1 MVGDPRMDAAWGRFQ
16 SMLDGMLPHEATQQ
30 LHDLFVPEEVIE
42 EMLRRHEAATTEIV
56 SLREPLAVG
65 RENAVRWYGGPR
77 AGDKNWPAFEKR
89 LRRYLDPDEVRKID
103 EASDRVVAMLDHP
116 KTANF
121 RSRGLVIGHVQS
133 GKTSN
138 FTAVVSK
145 AADRGYRMF
154 IVLSGV
160 HNSLRRQTQTR
171 LIRDLVDLNPP
182 LWHQITKPEH
192 DFQPPPNAQSF
203 LASKDQHLLLVVK
216 KNGPVLKK
224 LRDWLEEAREQ
235 LGNCPTLI
243 IDDEADQ
250 ATLAT
255 RRINPLIRD
264 VIGRIPKVCY
274 VGYTATPFANLLVDP
289 VDEEDFYPRDFILSL
304 PRGERYQGPETLFGR
319 NPLDH
324 EDPSEVPGGLDMI
337 RSIPAE
343 ELAAL
348 RPAKKAD
355 APDFTP
361 EATPSLRRAVFW
373 FWLATA
379 ARHTRGQS
387 DQHSSMLVHAH
398 SDTRVHDSYHPVLQ
412 ALRDEVVQGLRERN
426 GVVEELRALW
436 NEESRRV
443 EPADAN
449 RRLDFEAV
457 SPALESVVS
466 TTRIIMDHYRSTD
479 RLDYDSGPVNVIA
492 VGGNTLSRGLT
503 LEGLVVSFFV
513 RSSNV
518 YDTLLQMGR
527 WFGYR
532 PGYEDLPRIFMPDET
547 RRWFAHLATVEA
559 EMRIEIDRYLTEHL
573 TPLDLAPRIRC
584 HPKMK
589 VTAPSKSKSAV
600 RAAASYGGQLVETRY
615 FPREKNDEDERWH
628 AENAAA
634 VRKLLAGAH
643 RDGTVDKG
651 AAAGRSLWRGV
662 PMDHVLTFI
671 DEYEFHP
678 KALDAARSLMRD
690 YVVKRNKNSGA
701 LAFWNIGVIGKKPT
715 VAGGRIDLPNGAAVD
730 PVVRTRLASSGDE
743 SVADIKTL
751 TGSRDEALD
760 LTVPKDEE
768 KVNRIV
774 LQRLRVAQQP
784 ERGLVLLYPIDAK
797 APVPIIRKN
806 GEERPVEGRAPLDA
820 PGEIVWGVALI
831 FPRPTSGQDLGIE
844 YDYLQADLSR
854 VFPSAGD
861 DDDEDLSV
869 LEQDLDAGPEGVA

>member
-1 MVGDPRMDAAWGRFQ
+1 
-16 SMLDGMLPHEATQQ
+16 MLDGMLPHDATQQ
-30 LHDLFVPEEVIE
+30 LRDLFVPDEVIE
-42 EMLRRHEAATTEIV
+42 EMLRRHEAATREIV

-65 RENAVRWYGGPR
+65 RENAVRWYAGPR

-89 LRRYLDPDEVRKID
+89 LKRQLGLDEVRKID

-116 KTANF
+116 ATPTF

-171 LIRDLVDLNPP
+171 LIRDLVELNPS

-289 VDEEDFYPRDFILSL
+289 MDEDDFYPRDFILSL
-304 PRGERYQGPETLFGR
+304 PRGDQYQGPETLFGR

-337 RSIPAE
+337 RTIPDE
-343 ELAAL
+343 ELGDL
-348 RPAKKAD
+348 RPAKKAHV
-355 APDFTP
+355 PDFAP

-379 ARHTRGQS
+379 ARHARGQD
-387 DQHSSMLVHAH
+387 DQHSSMLIHAH
-398 SDTRVHDSYHPVLQ
+398 SDTRVHDSYRPVVQ
-412 ALRDEVVQGLRERN
+412 ALKDEVIRGIREGN
-426 GVVEELRALW
+426 DVVKELRDLW
-436 NEESRRV
+436 DDESRRV
-443 EPADAN
+443 QPVGGN
-449 RRLDFEAV
+449 RTLDFDAV
-457 SPALESVVS
+457 FPAMDGIVS
-466 TTRIIMDHYRSTD
+466 STKIVMDHYRSTD

-532 PGYEDLPRIFMPDET
+532 PGYEEFPRIYMPDET

-559 EMRIEIDRYLTEHL
+559 EMRVEIDRYLTEHL

-615 FPREKNDEDERWH
+615 FPRRKNSEDAQWH
-628 AENAAA
+628 VDNAAA
-634 VRKLLAGAH
+634 VTRLLVASH
-643 RDGTVDKG
+643 RDGKVDERVTS
-651 AAAGRSLWRGV
+651 GRGLWRDV
-662 PMDHVLTFI
+662 PLDHVLAFI
-671 DEYEFHP
+671 DEYQFHP
-678 KALDAARSLMRD
+678 KALDAARDLMQG
-690 YVVKRNKNSGA
+690 YIVKRNKESGA
-701 LAFWNIGVIGKKPT
+701 LALWNVGVIGKKPT
-715 VAGGRIDLPNGAAVD
+715 GTGGRIKLPHGASVDL
-730 PVVRTRLASSGDE
+730 VVRTRLQPSADE

-760 LTVPKDEE
+760 LQIPAGEE
-768 KVNRIV
+768 KVNRTL

-797 APVPIIRKN
+797 APVPTVRKN
-806 GEERPVEGRAPLDA
+806 GQEVPVEGRAPLDA
-820 PGEIVWGVALI
+820 PGEVVWGVALV
-831 FPRPTSGQDLGIE
+831 FPRPSRGQDLSVE

-854 VFPSAGD
+854 VFPSAGED
-861 DDDEDLSV
+861 EDEDLSV
-869 LEQDLDAGPEGVA
+869 LEQDQDAGPEVAA

>member
-1 MVGDPRMDAAWGRFQ
+1 MDAAWARFQ
-16 SMLDGMLPHEATQQ
+16 SMLDGMLPHDATQQ
-30 LHDLFVPEEVIE
+30 LRDLFVPEEVIE
-42 EMLRRHEAATTEIV
+42 EMLRRHEAAMTEIV

-65 RENAVRWYGGPR
+65 RENAVRWYAGPR

-89 LRRYLDPDEVRKID
+89 LKRQLDLDEVKKID

-116 KTANF
+116 ATPTF

-289 VDEEDFYPRDFILSL
+289 MDEEDFYPRDFILSL
-304 PRGERYQGPETLFGR
+304 PRGEQYQGPETLFGR

-324 EDPSEVPGGLDMI
+324 DDPSEVPGGLDMI
-337 RSIPAE
+337 RSIPDE
-343 ELAAL
+343 ELGDL

-355 APDFTP
+355 VADFAP

-379 ARHTRGQS
+379 TRHARGQS
-387 DQHSSMLVHAH
+387 DRHSSMLIHAH
-398 SDTRVHDSYHPVLQ
+398 SDTHVHDSYGPVVQ
-412 ALRDEVVQGLRERN
+412 ALQVEVIQGIRERN
-426 GVVEELRALW
+426 GVVEELRDLW

-443 EPADAN
+443 EPAGGN
-449 RRLDFEAV
+449 RRFDFETV
-457 SPALESVVS
+457 FPALDGVVS
-466 TTRIIMDHYRSTD
+466 TTKIVMDHYRSTD

-532 PGYEDLPRIFMPDET
+532 PGYEDLPRIYMPDET

-559 EMRIEIDRYLTEHL
+559 EMRVEIDRYLTEHL

-615 FPREKNDEDERWH
+615 FPRKKNVEDEQWH
-628 AENAAA
+628 ADNAAA
-634 VRKLLAGAH
+634 VSHLLAASH
-643 RDGTVDKG
+643 RDGKLDDGV
-651 AAAGRSLWRGV
+651 AGGRALWRDV
-662 PMDHVLTFI
+662 PLDHVLTFI
-671 DEYEFHP
+671 HEYQFHP
-678 KALDAARSLMRD
+678 KALDAARDLMQD
-690 YVVKRNKNSGA
+690 YIVKRNKNSGA
-701 LAFWNIGVIGKKPT
+701 LALWNIGVIGKKPT
-715 VAGGRIDLPNGAAVD
+715 GANGRLKLPHGAAVD
-730 PVVRTRLASSGDE
+730 LVVRTRLEPSADE

-760 LTVPKDEE
+760 LRIPEGEE
-768 KVNRIV
+768 KVNRTL

-784 ERGLVLLYPIDAK
+784 ECGLLLLYPIDAK
-797 APVPIIRKN
+797 APVPIVRKN
-806 GEERPVEGRAPLDA
+806 GQEAQVEGRAPLDA
-820 PGEIVWGVALI
+820 PGEVVWGVALV
-831 FPRPTSGQDLGIE
+831 FPRPTSGQDLSVE

-854 VFPSAGD
+854 VFPSAGED
-861 DDDEDLSV
+861 EDEDLSV
-869 LEQDLDAGPEGVA
+869 LEQDQDAGPEVAA

>member
-1 MVGDPRMDAAWGRFQ
+1 MVGNPRMDAAWERFR

-30 LHDLFVPEEVIE
+30 LRDLFVPEEVIE
-42 EMLRRHEAATTEIV
+42 EMLQRHEAATTQIV

-65 RENAVRWYGGPR
+65 RENTPPWYAGSR

-89 LRRYLDPDEVRKID
+89 LRRQLDADEVRKID

-116 KTANF
+116 ATPNF

-154 IVLSGV
+154 IVLSGI
-160 HNSLRRQTQTR
+160 HNSLRQQTQTR
-171 LIRDLVDLNPP
+171 LIRDLVDLNPA

-192 DFQPPPNAQSF
+192 DFQPPANAQS
-203 LASKDQHLLLVVK
+203 LVASKDQYLLLVVK
-216 KNGPVLKK
+216 KNAPVLKK

-289 VDEEDFYPRDFILSL
+289 VDHEDFYPRDFILSL

-319 NPLDH
+319 YPLEH

-337 RSIPAE
+337 RSIPVE
-343 ELAAL
+343 ELSAL
-348 RPAKKAD
+348 RPAKKAEI
-355 APDFTP
+355 PDFNPT
-361 EATPSLRRAVFW
+361 AAPSLRRAVFW

-379 ARHTRGQS
+379 ARHARGQS
-387 DQHSSMLVHAH
+387 DQHSSMLIHAH

-412 ALRDEVVQGLRERN
+412 TLRHEVLRGIQAN
-426 GVVEELRALW
+426 DGVVEELRKLW
-436 NEESRRV
+436 DEESRRV
-443 EPADAN
+443 KPADGN
-449 RRLDFEAV
+449 RQFDFETV
-457 SPALESVVS
+457 FPALEAVVS
-466 TTRIIMDHYRSTD
+466 TTTIVMDHYRSTD
-479 RLDYDSGPVNVIA
+479 RLDYASGPVNVIA

-547 RRWFAHLATVEA
+547 RRWFAHLATVEE

-573 TPLDLAPRIRC
+573 TPLDMGVRIRT

-615 FPREKNDEDERWH
+615 FPCRHNEEDEQWH
-628 AENAAA
+628 AKNGLA
-634 VRKLLAGAH
+634 VWKLMTAAH
-643 RDGTVDKG
+643 RDGTVDVDV
-651 AAAGRSLWRGV
+651 ADGRALWRGIPV
-662 PMDHVLTFI
+662 EHVLNFI
-671 DEYEFHP
+671 DEYQFDP
-678 KALDAARSLMRD
+678 KDLDAARNLLQD
-690 YVVKRNKNSGA
+690 YIVNRSKNSSG
-701 LAFWNIGVIGKKPT
+701 LTRWNIGVIGKRPT
-715 VAGGRIDLPNGAAVD
+715 SESGRVELPHGASVD
-730 PVVRTRLASSGDE
+730 PVVRTRLASPADE

-751 TGSRDEALD
+751 TGPRDEALD
-760 LTVPKDEE
+760 LDLSKGDGP
-768 KVNRIV
+768 VNRT
-774 LQRLRVAQQP
+774 LLKRLRVSQQP
-784 ERGLVLLYPIDAK
+784 ERGLILLYPIDSK
-797 APVPIIRKN
+797 APVPIRSKN
-806 GEERPVEGRAPLDA
+806 GEEEPVTGRAPLDA
-820 PGEIVWGVALI
+820 PGEIVWGVALV
-831 FPRPTSGQDLGIE
+831 FPEPTNGPDLGVE
-844 YDYLQADLSR
+844 YDYLQVDLSR
-854 VFPSAGD
+854 VFPSAGE
-861 DDDEDLSV
+861 DEDEDVSV
-869 LEQDLDAGPEGVA
+869 LYQDLDVGNEAAA

>member
-1 MVGDPRMDAAWGRFQ
+1 MVGNPRMDAAWSRFQ
-16 SMLDGMLPHEATQQ
+16 SMLDGMLPHDATQQ
-30 LHDLFVPEEVIE
+30 LRDLFVPDEVIE
-42 EMLRRHEAATTEIV
+42 EMLRRHEAAMTEIV
-56 SLREPLAVG
+56 SLREPLALG
-65 RENAVRWYGGPR
+65 RENAVPWYGGSR
-77 AGDKNWPAFEKR
+77 ASDKNWPAFERR
-89 LRRYLDPDEVRKID
+89 LRRQLGPDEVKKVD

-116 KTANF
+116 ATPTF

-264 VIGRIPKVCY
+264 VMGRIPKVCY

-289 VDEEDFYPRDFILSL
+289 MDEEDFYPRDFILSL
-304 PRGERYQGPETLFGR
+304 PRGEQYQGPETLFGR

-337 RSIPAE
+337 RSIPDE
-343 ELAAL
+343 ELGDL
-348 RPAKKAD
+348 RPVKKAD
-355 APDFTP
+355 VPVFAPK
-361 EATPSLRRAVFW
+361 ATSSLRRAVFW

-379 ARHTRGQS
+379 ARHARGQS
-387 DQHSSMLVHAH
+387 DKHSSMLIHAH
-398 SDTRVHDSYHPVLQ
+398 SDTRVHDSYGPVVHALKDEVIQ
-412 ALRDEVVQGLRERN
+412 GIRERSGVVVELRD
-426 GVVEELRALW
+426 LW
-436 NEESRRV
+436 YEESHRV
-443 EPADAN
+443 EPVGEN
-449 RRLDFEAV
+449 RRFEFEAIFSELGGIV
-457 SPALESVVS
+457 SS
-466 TTRIIMDHYRSTD
+466 TKIVMDHYRSAD
-479 RLDYDSGPVNVIA
+479 RLDYESGPVNVIA

-532 PGYEDLPRIFMPDET
+532 PGYEDLPRIYMPDET

-615 FPREKNDEDERWH
+615 FPRRKNAEDEQWH
-628 AENAAA
+628 ADNSAA
-634 VRKLLAGAH
+634 VSRLLAASH
-643 RDGTVDKG
+643 REGKIDDDT
-651 AAAGRSLWRGV
+651 AGGRALWREV
-662 PMDHVLTFI
+662 PLDHVLSFI
-671 DEYEFHP
+671 DEYQFHP
-678 KALDAARSLMRD
+678 KALDAARNLMQD
-690 YVVKRNKNSGA
+690 YIVKRNKNSGA
-701 LAFWNIGVIGKKPT
+701 LALWNVGVIGKKP
-715 VAGGRIDLPNGAAVD
+715 AGASGRIKLPHGAAVEL
-730 PVVRTRLASSGDE
+730 VVRTRLEPSAEE

-760 LTVPKDEE
+760 LRIPEGEE
-768 KVNRIV
+768 KVNRTL

-784 ERGLVLLYPIDAK
+784 ERGLILLYPIDAK
-797 APVPIIRKN
+797 APVPIVRKN
-806 GEERPVEGRAPLDA
+806 GQEAPVEGRAPLDA
-820 PGEIVWGVALI
+820 PGEAVWGVALV
-831 FPRPTSGQDLGIE
+831 FPRPTRGQDLSVE

-854 VFPSAGD
+854 VFPSAGED
-861 DDDEDLSV
+861 EEEDLSV
-869 LEQDLDAGPEGVA
+869 LEQDQDGPEGAA

>member
-1 MVGDPRMDAAWGRFQ
+1 MDAAWARFQ
-16 SMLDGMLPHEATQQ
+16 SMLDGLLPHDATQQ
-30 LHDLFVPEEVIE
+30 LRDLFVPEEVIE
-42 EMLRRHEAATTEIV
+42 EMLRRHEAAMTEIV

-65 RENAVRWYGGPR
+65 RENAVRWYAGPR

-89 LRRYLDPDEVRKID
+89 LRRQLGPDEVKKID

-116 KTANF
+116 ATPTF

-224 LRDWLEEAREQ
+224 LRDWLEGAREQ

-264 VIGRIPKVCY
+264 VLGRVPKVCY

-289 VDEEDFYPRDFILSL
+289 MDEEDFYPRDFILSL
-304 PRGERYQGPETLFGR
+304 PRGEQYQGPETLFGR

-337 RSIPAE
+337 RSIPDE
-343 ELAAL
+343 EIGGL
-348 RPAKKAD
+348 RPTKKAD
-355 APDFTP
+355 VPDFAP

-387 DQHSSMLVHAH
+387 DRHSSMLIHAH
-398 SDTRVHDSYHPVLQ
+398 SDTRVHDSYGPVVQ
-412 ALRDEVVQGLRERN
+412 ALQDEVTRGIREHN
-426 GVVEELRALW
+426 GVVEELRDLW

-443 EPADAN
+443 EPAVEN
-449 RRLDFEAV
+449 RRSDFETV
-457 SPALESVVS
+457 FSALDGVVS
-466 TTRIIMDHYRSTD
+466 TTKIVMDHYRSTD

-532 PGYEDLPRIFMPDET
+532 PGYEDLPRIYMPDET

-600 RAAASYGGQLVETRY
+600 RAASSYGGQLVETRY
-615 FPREKNDEDERWH
+615 FPRRKNVEDEQWH
-628 AENAAA
+628 ADNAEA
-634 VRKLLAGAH
+634 VSRLLAASH
-643 RDGTVDKG
+643 RDGKVDDG
-651 AAAGRSLWRGV
+651 VAGGRALFRDV
-662 PMDHVLTFI
+662 PLDQVLAFI
-671 DEYEFHP
+671 NEYQFHP
-678 KALDAARSLMRD
+678 RALDAARDLLQD
-690 YVVKRNKNSGA
+690 YIVKRNKDSGA
-701 LAFWNIGVIGKKPT
+701 LALWNIGVIGKKPT
-715 VAGGRIDLPNGAAVD
+715 GSDGRLKLPHGAAVD
-730 PVVRTRLASSGDE
+730 PVVRTRLEPSADE

-760 LTVPKDEE
+760 LRIPEGEE
-768 KVNRIV
+768 KVNRTL
-774 LQRLRVAQQP
+774 LQHLRMVQQP

-797 APVPIIRKN
+797 APVPIVRKN
-806 GEERPVEGRAPLDA
+806 GKEAPVEGRAPLDA
-820 PGEIVWGVALI
+820 PGEVVWGVALV
-831 FPRPTSGQDLGIE
+831 FPKPTSGQDLSVE

-854 VFPSAGD
+854 VFPSAGED
-861 DDDEDLSV
+861 EDEDLSV
-869 LEQDLDAGPEGVA
+869 LEQDQDASPEVAA

>member
-1 MVGDPRMDAAWGRFQ
+1 MGNPPMDAAWERFR

-30 LHDLFVPEEVIE
+30 LRDLFVPEEVIE
-42 EMLRRHEAATTEIV
+42 EMLRRHEVATTQIV
-56 SLREPLAVG
+56 GLREPLAVG
-65 RENAVRWYGGPR
+65 RENAVRWYAGPR

-89 LRRYLDPDEVRKID
+89 LRRYLDADEVRKID

-116 KTANF
+116 ATPTF

-235 LGNCPTLI
+235 LGNCPALI

-304 PRGERYQGPETLFGR
+304 SRGEQYQGPETLFGR

-324 EDPSEVPGGLDMI
+324 EDPSEAPGGLDMI
-337 RSIPAE
+337 RSIPVD
-343 ELAAL
+343 ELGAL
-348 RPAKKAD
+348 RPPKKAD
-355 APDFTP
+355 IPDFAP
-361 EATPSLRRAVFW
+361 EATPSLRRAVLW

-379 ARHTRGQS
+379 ARHARGQG
-387 DQHSSMLVHAH
+387 DQHSSMLIHAH
-398 SDTRVHDSYHPVLQ
+398 SDTRVHDSYGPVLQ
-412 ALRDEVVQGLRERN
+412 ALSGEILQGIQKRD
-426 GVVEELRALW
+426 GVVEELRKLW
-436 NEESRRV
+436 NDESGRV
-443 EPADAN
+443 VLADGN
-449 RRLDFEAV
+449 RQFGFETLF
-457 SPALESVVS
+457 PALEGVVS
-466 TTRIIMDHYRSTD
+466 KTEIVMDHYRSNN

-513 RSSNV
+513 RSTNV

-532 PGYEDLPRIFMPDET
+532 PGYEDLPRVFMPDET
-547 RRWFAHLATVEA
+547 RHWFAHLATVEA
-559 EMRIEIDRYLTEHL
+559 EMRVEIDRYLTEHL
-573 TPLDLAPRIRC
+573 TPLKMAPRIRC
-584 HPKMK
+584 HPKMR
-589 VTAPSKSKSAV
+589 VTAPSKSKNAV

-615 FPREKNDEDERWH
+615 FPREKNDKDERWH
-628 AENAAA
+628 AANAAA
-634 VRKLLAGAH
+634 VSKLLAVAH
-643 RDGTVDKG
+643 RDAKVDG
-651 AAAGRSLWRGV
+651 GVTGGRALWRGLS
-662 PMDHVLTFI
+662 MDHVLTFI
-671 DEYEFHP
+671 DEYQFHP
-678 KALDAARSLMRD
+678 KALDAARNLMRD
-690 YVVKRNKNSGA
+690 YIINRNKNSGA
-701 LAFWNIGVIGKKPT
+701 LALWNVGVIGKRSTAVK
-715 VAGGRIDLPNGAAVD
+715 GRIDLPNGTAVD
-730 PVVRTRLASSGDE
+730 PVIRTCLTSSSDK

-760 LTVPKDEE
+760 LDLTEGEE
-768 KVNRIV
+768 KVNRV
-774 LQRLRVAQQP
+774 LLQRLRVTQQP
-784 ERGLVLLYPIDAK
+784 ERGLVLLYPIDSQ
-797 APVPIIRKN
+797 APVPVIRKN

-820 PGEIVWGVALI
+820 PGEIVWGVALV
-831 FPRPTSGQDLGIE
+831 FPRPTSGEDLSVE

-854 VFPSAGD
+854 VFPSAGE
-861 DDDEDLSV
+861 DEDEDISV
-869 LEQDLDAGPEGVA
+869 LGQDLDGGPEVAA